1 MAMNIKWYKWNQ
13 HWVKTFTPMTPSL
26 LPFLFNT
33 KRRVLSASKLHQTL
47 KHTRGILVVSWC
59 SGLVVLTPVK
69 PKNPR
74 KSKIYLPWKT
84 HPCIKKTNGHRWTHI
99 QSWLMDIHVGWLHVE
114 LDTATSATVAHEHG
128 INIINN
134 VAKCCRKPALGH
146 PICGS
151 IINLLSAWH
160 LREPDR
166 WRRTWIMRLGSS
178 QRLDIC
184 FLNKLRFNAFY
195 GSSVSRL
202 WNASCY
208 GSDSL
213 TSKIH
218 LHQILHLQIAYLLVP
233 KMHVQFLNLNVQW
246 HKGQEIC
253 IPATRYAFSSPQ
265 DFQICILEW
274 YQK

>member
-1 MAMNIKWYKWNQ
+1 MDAHSKLTDGHTCRLITCWARYCNICNCGSWTRNQ
-13 HWVKTFTPMTPSL
+13 H
-26 LPFLFNT
+26 N
-33 KRRVLSASKLHQTL
+33 Q
-47 KHTRGILVVSWC
+47 
-59 SGLVVLTPVK
+59 
-69 PKNPR
+69 
-74 KSKIYLPWKT
+74 
-84 HPCIKKTNGHRWTHI
+84 
-99 QSWLMDIHVGWLHVE
+99 Q
-114 LDTATSATVAHEHG
+114 
-128 INIINN
+128 
-134 VAKCCRKPALGH
+134 CCKMLQKPALGH